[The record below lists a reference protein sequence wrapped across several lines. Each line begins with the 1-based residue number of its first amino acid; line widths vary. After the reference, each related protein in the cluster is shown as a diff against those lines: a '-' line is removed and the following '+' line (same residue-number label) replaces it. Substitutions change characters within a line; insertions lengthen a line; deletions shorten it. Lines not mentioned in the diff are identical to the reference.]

1 MGIFKNKND
10 ILPED
15 LIRIGFHHH
24 TVGSYDENGN
34 LVTKS
39 MGYHKT
45 VELPN
50 CKYGMRVKID
60 FQYYPKDHNGV
71 HCIYFDKLSESPNGK
86 LVAFPD
92 IDDAVHFEP
101 KNLFFLEC
109 GINDIIEKCK
119 KI

>member
-1 MGIFKNKND
+1 MSIFKSKNE

-15 LIRIGFHHH
+15 LIRIGFHHQ

-45 VELPN
+45 VELSE
-50 CKYGMRVKID
+50 CRWGIRIKID

-86 LVAFPD
+86 LVAFPT
-92 IDDAVHFEP
+92 IGNAGHFEP
-101 KNLFFLEC
+101 KNLFFLES
-109 GINDIIEKCK
+109 GINDIVEKCK